1 MQTIQLSLDEEM
13 IRELN
18 RLSSQQQ
25 TTTEELI
32 KQLISDRLQQPSKP
46 KTVMEKLQEA
56 ERRRGEPRHFLQ
68 GRTDLSDRDVR
79 KALIAEHVENQH
91 KKILMQAQES
101 L

>member
-1 MQTIQLSLDEEM
+1 MQTIQLRLDEEM
-13 IRELN
+13 IRDLN

-32 KQLISDRLQQPSKP
+32 KQFISDRLQQPTKP

-68 GRTDLSDRDVR
+68 GRSDLSDRDVR
-79 KALIAEHVENQH
+79 KAIIAQ
-91 KKILMQAQES
+91 KMQEKYQRIQDQ